1 MKTPRV
7 AIVCDWLTNF
17 AGAERVIL
25 AMHEIWPEAPIY
37 TTIYRPDR
45 MPQFAKAEVKTSF
58 IQKLPYFRNKQQVAI
73 VFMPV
78 AVEQFDLSKYDIVI
92 SSSHSIAHGVIT
104 KPETMHVCYKHFPMR
119 YAWETHSYLDSAA
132 FPSFLKKW
140 AWGPISKLRLWD
152 KLAADRVDQFISNSQ
167 NTANRIEKYYRR
179 ESKIINPP
187 VDTVRFEITKE
198 RGNYFLALGRL
209 VAQKKMDL
217 LVETFN
223 ELGLPLKIVGI
234 GPEEAALKKKAKA
247 NIEFLGYV
255 DDATSAK
262 LYAEARAYLM
272 PQEEDF
278 GITPLEAMAAG
289 TPVVAFGKG
298 GALETVI
305 HGKTG
310 TFFDKQ
316 NKESLKEAITDFA
329 KYSFDAEEIR
339 AHALKYDTEIFKKK
353 IKDDVEGA
361 WSAYPPKPV
370 GVTDLGGHI
379 KKRYEND

>member
-1 MKTPRV
+1 MKSQPKI

-25 AMHEIWPEAPIY
+25 AFHEIWPEAPIY
-37 TTIYRPDR
+37 TTIYNQDK
-45 MPQFAKAEVKTSF
+45 MLQFAEAKIKTSF
-58 IQKLPYFRNKQQVAI
+58 IQKLPYFRNKQQISI

-78 AVEQFDLSKYDIVI
+78 AIEQFDLGKYDIVL

-152 KLAADRVDQFISNSQ
+152 KLASDRVDSFISNSQ
-167 NTANRIEKYYRR
+167 NTADRIEKYYRR
-179 ESKIINPP
+179 ESVVINPP
-187 VDTVRFEITKE
+187 VDAERFAIAES

-223 ELGLPLKIVGI
+223 ELGLPLKIVGT
-234 GPEEAALKKKAKA
+234 GPEMDKLKKMAKS

-255 DDATSAK
+255 DDAAAAK

-298 GALETVI
+298 GALETVVA
-305 HGKTG
+305 GKTG
-310 TFFDKQ
+310 IFFEKQ
-316 NKESLKEAITDFA
+316 MKDSLKKAIEGLDE
-329 KYSFDAEEIR
+329 KSFNPEEIR
-339 AHALKYDTEIFKKK
+339 EHALKYDTKIFKEK
-353 IKDDVEGA
+353 IKDYVENA
-361 WSAYPPKPV
+361 WMEYPPKFS
-370 GVTDLGGHI
+370 
-379 KKRYEND
+379 K